1 MGQRSAQKLL
11 PYCLIPLFPFLMRI
25 LCTNDDGIHATG
37 LGVLE
42 RIARQ
47 FSDDVW
53 VIAPESEQSG
63 ASRALTL
70 SAPIRVRKAGER
82 RFALTGTPTDCV
94 LLGVDH
100 LIEGGKPDLVLS
112 GVNRGQNIAEDV
124 TFSGTIAG
132 AMQGMQLGIPAI
144 ALSQA
149 RGFRGEDAGIPWET
163 AETFGPGIIGT
174 LLKHGWPKDVL
185 MNVNFP
191 DALPEDV
198 KEVETTF
205 QGRRDHHIVYADKR
219 TDLRG
224 GSYFWL
230 GFHGTLSDPP
240 DGSDLRAIYSNK
252 ISVTPLHIDLTHMET
267 LHRFKGVLGGAPPKG
282 AA

>member
-1 MGQRSAQKLL
+1 
-11 PYCLIPLFPFLMRI
+11 MRI

-37 LGVLE
+37 LAVLE
-42 RIARQ
+42 KIARA

-53 VIAPESEQSG
+53 VVAPESEQSG

-70 SAPIRVRKAGER
+70 TAPIRVRKAGDK
-82 RFALTGTPTDCV
+82 RFAVSGTPTDCV
-94 LLGVDH
+94 LLGVEH
-100 LIEGGKPDLVLS
+100 LIEGPAPDLVLS

-149 RGFRGEDAGIPWET
+149 RGFREDAPIPWET
-163 AETFGPGIIGT
+163 AETYGAGIVGQ

-191 DALPEDV
+191 DAAPGDV
-198 KEVETTF
+198 KEVEMTR
-205 QGRRDHHIVYADKR
+205 QGFRDQHIVYADKR

-224 GSYFWL
+224 GAYFWL
-230 GFHGTLSDPP
+230 GFRGNLSNPDDGT
-240 DGSDLRAIYSNK
+240 DLRAIYDGK
-252 ISVTPLHIDLTHMET
+252 ISVTPLHIDLTHAET
-267 LHRFKGVLGGAPPKG
+267 LHELRGVLGGAPPKHG
-282 AA
+282 D

>member
-1 MGQRSAQKLL
+1 
-11 PYCLIPLFPFLMRI
+11 MRI

-37 LGVLE
+37 LAVLE
-42 RIARQ
+42 KIART

-53 VIAPESEQSG
+53 VIAPEQEQSG

-70 SAPIRVRKAGER
+70 TAPIRVRKAGPK
-82 RFALTGTPTDCV
+82 RFAISGTPTDCV
-94 LLGVDH
+94 LLGVEH
-100 LIEGGKPDLVLS
+100 LIEDGIPDLVLS

-149 RGFRGEDAGIPWET
+149 RGFRGEEAAIPWET
-163 AETFGPGIIGT
+163 AETYGPGVVGA
-174 LLKHGWPKDVL
+174 LLKAGWPKGVV

-191 DALPEDV
+191 DLPPDEV
-198 KEVETTF
+198 KEVEVTH
-205 QGRRDHHIVYADKR
+205 QGFRDQHIVYADKR

-224 GSYFWL
+224 GTYFWL
-230 GFHGTLSDPP
+230 GFHGVRSDPAE
-240 DGSDLRAIYSNK
+240 GTDLRAIYNGK
-252 ISVTPLHIDLTHMET
+252 ITVTPLHIDLTHQQT
-267 LHRFKGVLGGAPPKG
+267 VHDLKGVLGGAPPKL
-282 AA
+282 

>member
-1 MGQRSAQKLL
+1 
-11 PYCLIPLFPFLMRI
+11 MRI

-37 LGVLE
+37 LAILE
-42 RIARQ
+42 KIART

-53 VIAPESEQSG
+53 VVAPETEQSG

-70 SAPIRVRKAGER
+70 TAPIRVRRVEER
-82 RFALTGTPTDCV
+82 RFAITGTPTDCV
-94 LLGVDH
+94 LLGVEH
-100 LIEGGKPDLVLS
+100 LIEGPPPELVLS

-149 RGFRGEDAGIPWET
+149 RGLRGEEAAIPWET
-163 AETFGPGIIGT
+163 AETYGPGVVAQ

-191 DALPEDV
+191 DLPPDQV
-198 KEVETTF
+198 TQVEVTT
-205 QGRRDHHIVYADKR
+205 QGRRDQHIIFADKR
-219 TDLRG
+219 TDPRG
-224 GSYFWL
+224 GSYFWF
-230 GFHGTLSDPP
+230 GFRGKLSDPP
-240 DGSDLRAIYSNK
+240 EGADLRAIYEGR
-252 ISVTPLHIDLTHMET
+252 ISVTPLHVDLTHMET
-267 LHRFKGVLGGAPPKG
+267 VARLKGVLGGAPPK
-282 AA
+282 APA

>member
-1 MGQRSAQKLL
+1 
-11 PYCLIPLFPFLMRI
+11 MRI

-37 LGVLE
+37 LAVLE
-42 RIARQ
+42 KIARA

-53 VIAPESEQSG
+53 VIAPENEQSG

-70 SAPIRVRKAGER
+70 TAPIRVRQAGPK
-82 RFALTGTPTDCV
+82 RFAVSGTPTDCV
-94 LLGVDH
+94 LLGVEH
-100 LIEGGKPDLVLS
+100 LIEGGAPDLVLS

-149 RGFRGEDAGIPWET
+149 RGFRGEQAAIPWET
-163 AETFGPGIIGT
+163 AESFGPGVVGR
-174 LLKHGWPKDVL
+174 LLKQGWPKDVL
-185 MNVNFP
+185 INVNFP
-191 DALPEDV
+191 DAEPGEV

-219 TDLRG
+219 TDPRG
-224 GSYFWL
+224 GLYYWL
-230 GFHGTLSDPP
+230 GFRGTLSNPP
-240 DGSDLRAIYSNK
+240 KGSDLRAIYEGR
-252 ISVTPLHIDLTHMET
+252 ISVTPLHVDLTHGDT
-267 LHRFKGVLGGAPPKG
+267 LHRLRGFLGGAPPKLE
-282 AA
+282 

>member
-1 MGQRSAQKLL
+1 
-11 PYCLIPLFPFLMRI
+11 MRI

-37 LGVLE
+37 LAVLE
-42 RIARQ
+42 KIARR

-70 SAPIRVRKAGER
+70 TAPIRVRQAGDK
-82 RFALTGTPTDCV
+82 RFAVSGTPTDCV
-94 LLGVDH
+94 LLGVEH
-100 LIEGGKPDLVLS
+100 LIEGGAPDLVLS

-149 RGFRGEDAGIPWET
+149 RGFRGEEAAIPWET
-163 AETFGPGIIGT
+163 AEMFGPGVVGQ
-174 LLKHGWPKDVL
+174 LLKKGWPKDVL
-185 MNVNFP
+185 INVNFP
-191 DALPEDV
+191 DVAPEDV
-198 KEVETTF
+198 KEVEVTR
-205 QGRRDHHIVYADKR
+205 QGRRDQHIVYADKR

-224 GSYFWL
+224 GAYFWL
-230 GFHGTLSDPP
+230 GFRGKLSNPP
-240 DGSDLRAIYSNK
+240 ESTDLRAIYEGR
-252 ISVTPLHIDLTHMET
+252 ISVTPLHIDLTHRET
-267 LHRFKGVLGGAPPKG
+267 IHELKGVLGGAPPK
-282 AA
+282 AE

>member
-1 MGQRSAQKLL
+1 
-11 PYCLIPLFPFLMRI
+11 MRI

-37 LGVLE
+37 LAVLE
-42 RIARQ
+42 QIARA

-70 SAPIRVRKAGER
+70 SAPIRVRQAGAK
-82 RFALTGTPTDCV
+82 RFAVSGTPTDCV
-94 LLGVDH
+94 LLGVEH
-100 LIEGGKPDLVLS
+100 LIEGGAPDLVLS

-149 RGFRGEDAGIPWET
+149 RGFRGEEAAIPWET
-163 AETFGPGIIGT
+163 AETFGPGIVGQ
-174 LLKHGWPKDVL
+174 LLKHGWPKEVL
-185 MNVNFP
+185 INVNFP
-191 DALPEDV
+191 DVPPEEV
-198 KEVETTF
+198 KAVETTT
-205 QGRRDHHIVYADKR
+205 QGRRDQHIIYADKR

-224 GSYFWL
+224 GAYFWL
-230 GFHGTLSDPP
+230 GFSGKLSNPP
-240 DGSDLRAIYSNK
+240 DGTDLRAIYEGR
-252 ISVTPLHIDLTHMET
+252 ISVTPLHVDLTHMET
-267 LHRFKGVLGGAPPKG
+267 IAALKGVLGGAPPK
-282 AA
+282 AV